1 MPAGAGTG
9 ITGPYGFYWGAGGTG
24 SAIGYSGYTGQT
36 GQSGYAL
43 AAIPSL
49 GGPPGPMGIVQNT
62 VFFPPTV
69 DPQIPG
75 AVWWSPALGATAGI
89 QVSPGYPGAG

>member
-1 MPAGAGTG
+1 MPVGAGTG
-9 ITGPYGFYWGAGGTG
+9 VTGPYGYMYGPGTG
-24 SAIGYSGYTGQT
+24 GANFGYSGYTGQT

-49 GGPPGPMGIVQNT
+49 GGPPGPMGIIQNSI
-62 VFFPPTV
+62 FFPPTV

-75 AVWWSPALGATAGI
+75 AVWWNPVQGATAGI
-89 QVSPGYPGAG
+89 QVSPGSPGGG